1 MRVYELFESRSADL
15 FHGTNMPA
23 LIKML
28 HDNTLVARAPIH
40 NELIPREFKGHR
52 RTVSLTRDSGMAT
65 NFARSKA
72 GGEEGINSIPV
83 IIILDQDK
91 LYRALGRR
99 MRPYNDLE
107 SLDGVASR
115 GQVGSE
121 SEEVVFG
128 NITNINSYIKKI
140 VVHMPTNYLKERY
153 KDLDKCKIV
162 FDNPKT
168 IVLDF
173 LNKNLTGRQF
183 MDLINGY
190 NL

>member
-52 RTVSLTRDSGMAT
+52 RTVSLTRDSSMAT